1 MEKHAC
7 KLCSRR
13 FANGRA
19 LGGHMRSHVVGAA
32 KPLQVSSAS
41 SASAS
46 SSPEEEEEEEEEE
59 EGDGG
64 AAAYVLRENPKKS
77 YKLVDPEFAA
87 AADAPALS
95 SSGDVLDRASDTES
109 LRPRPLKRRRAAD
122 RARRPPFPDPE
133 PGSSS
138 VSNGASTTD
147 EHVALSLMMLS
158 RDSWPAA
165 PRPCSQTHTEGSD
178 AAALPQP
185 PRRRLRRRF
194 QCGTCRKVFRSY
206 QALGGHRASHKKSH
220 GWCFPHPTPPAP
232 PPPPP
237 IHDAPKL
244 PIKLHQCPFCSRVFG
259 SGQALGGHK
268 RSHFSS
274 SSPAA
279 NAAAAAVAPPPT
291 ATANANYAACFDLN
305 LPAPFDDE
313 FELSAISDAEFVANH
328 RHRHHH
334 HPPN

>member
-1 MEKHAC
+1 
-7 KLCSRR
+7 
-13 FANGRA
+13 
-19 LGGHMRSHVVGAA
+19 MRSHVVGAA

-46 SSPEEEEEEEEEE
+46 SSPEEDEEDEEEDEEE
-59 EGDGG
+59 DGG

-77 YKLVDPEFAA
+77 YKLVDPEFFAA

-138 VSNGASTTD
+138 VSNAASTTD

-178 AAALPQP
+178 AAALP
-185 PRRRLRRRF
+185 
-194 QCGTCRKVFRSY
+194 
-206 QALGGHRASHKKSH
+206 
-220 GWCFPHPTPPAP
+220 P

-237 IHDAPKL
+237 PPPVPVRHLQEGVPLL
-244 PIKLHQCPFCSRVFG
+244 PSPRRPPRQPQEVPRLCPFCSRVFG

-268 RSHFSS
+268 RSHFSSSSS

-313 FELSAISDAEFVANH
+313 FELSAISDAEFVAN
-328 RHRHHH
+328 RHHH
-334 HPPN
+334 HPPVDPK